1 MTIPRAL
8 SYRSARS
15 GVTLPRR
22 SVRQNTARDG
32 PEQRETH
39 FRESPS
45 HNQYHRPTGIISQRP
60 AVWRRPGGCRH
71 EQAGQGVGLSRYH
84 RRLGSN
90 TGAGDGR
97 RAGGLSARRP
107 MAAKGPRPSLVRCSG
122 QLAAS
127 QGDQRLASRRRRTLW
142 YRLGVGGHLPRA
154 RPLPIWRN
162 RRWRCCGFS
171 ALALGLWLGP
181 RLWRAG
187 HHRDWPPP
195 TTPLIVAAP
204 PAPGCR
210 HESALH
216 HAG

>member
-71 EQAGQGVGLSRYH
+71 EQPGQGVGLSRYH
-84 RRLGSN
+84 RRLGPN

-107 MAAKGPRPSLVRCSG
+107 MAAAGPRPSLVRCSG

-127 QGDQRLASRRRRTLW
+127 QGVQWSASRRRPTLW
-142 YRLGVGGHLPRA
+142 YRLGVGGHLPRPGHCQSGATAAGAAVVSRGAGTWPVA
-154 RPLPIWRN
+154 RAAAVAPRP
-162 RRWRCCGFS
+162 
-171 ALALGLWLGP
+171 AP
-181 RLWRAG
+181 RLAATHNAPYSGGTSSLRV
-187 HHRDWPPP
+187 PP
-195 TTPLIVAAP
+195 
-204 PAPGCR
+204 
-210 HESALH
+210 
-216 HAG
+216 